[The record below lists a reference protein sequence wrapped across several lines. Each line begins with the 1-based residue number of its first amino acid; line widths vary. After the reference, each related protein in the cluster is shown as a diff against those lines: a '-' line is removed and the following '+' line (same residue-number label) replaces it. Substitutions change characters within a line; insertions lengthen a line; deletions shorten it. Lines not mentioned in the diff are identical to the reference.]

1 MSLPKSFLG
10 TDERVV
16 LHLRT
21 HGKALIVPVFV
32 LVLLIAGTGVAVAL
46 LPPEVQPW
54 AGWTLAALAG
64 FLGIVFVLVP
74 FLRWLTS
81 TYTLT
86 NRRVIT
92 RQGIFSKRGHDLPL
106 SRINNVTYEHSLTDR
121 MLGCGTLVFSTA
133 SESPVAL
140 PDVPHVE
147 RVHVVM
153 TELLF
158 GDRPA
163 VHPAHDP
170 HD

>member
-1 MSLPKSFLG
+1 MSLPKKFLG
-10 TDERVV
+10 ADERVV

-21 HGKALIVPVFV
+21 HGKALIGPV
-32 LVLLIAGTGVAVAL
+32 LVLILLVAIVGASAAL
-46 LPPEVQPW
+46 LPPDAQPW
-54 AGWTLAALAG
+54 AGWAISAVAVVLAVA
-64 FLGIVFVLVP
+64 FVLMP
-74 FLRWLTS
+74 FLRWWTS

-92 RQGIFSKRGHDLPL
+92 RHGILNKRGHDLPL
-106 SRINNVTYEHSLTDR
+106 SRINNVTYDHSLTDR
-121 MLGCGTLVFSTA
+121 LLGCGTLVFSTA
-133 SESPVAL
+133 SESPVSL

-158 GDRPA
+158 GERPA
-163 VHPAHDP
+163 VPPARDP

>member
-1 MSLPKSFLG
+1 MGLPKRFLG

-21 HGKALIVPVFV
+21 HGKALIVPIFV
-32 LVLLIAGTGVAVAL
+32 LVLLVAGVGVALAL
-46 LPPEVQPW
+46 LPPEAQPW
-54 AGWTLAALAG
+54 AGWTVAALAG
-64 FLGIVFVLVP
+64 VLAIAFVLVP
-74 FLRWLTS
+74 FLRWQTS

-92 RQGIFSKRGHDLPL
+92 RHGVFTKRGHDLPL

-133 SESPVAL
+133 SESPVSL

-147 RVHVVM
+147 RVHVIM

-158 GDRPA
+158 GERPA
-163 VHPAHDP
+163 VQPVHDP
-170 HD
+170 H

>member
-1 MSLPKSFLG
+1 MSLPTKFLG
-10 TDERVV
+10 NDERVV

-21 HGKALIVPVFV
+21 HAKALIGPVLV
-32 LVLLIAGTGVAVAL
+32 LVLLVAIAVVAALL
-46 LPPEVQPW
+46 LPPEFQPW
-54 AGWTLAALAG
+54 ANWTVAVLAG
-64 FLGIVFVLVP
+64 VLAFAFVLVP
-74 FLRWLTS
+74 FLRWWTS

-92 RQGIFSKRGHDLPL
+92 RHGIFTKRGHDLPL

-133 SESPVAL
+133 SESPVSL

-147 RVHVVM
+147 RVHVLM

-158 GDRPA
+158 GSPSAVPPA
-163 VHPAHDP
+163 PDSHD
-170 HD
+170 

>member
-1 MSLPKSFLG
+1 MPKRFLG

-21 HGKALIVPVFV
+21 HGKALIVPV
-32 LVLLIAGTGVAVAL
+32 LVLIVLVAVAGVGAAL
-46 LPPEVQPW
+46 MPPEVQPW
-54 AGWTLAALAG
+54 AGWTLAAVAGVLA
-64 FLGIVFVLVP
+64 FAFVLLP
-74 FLRWLTS
+74 ILRWWTS

-92 RQGIFSKRGHDLPL
+92 RHGIFNKRGHDMPL
-106 SRINNVTYEHSLTDR
+106 SRINNVTYEHSLIDR

-133 SESPVAL
+133 SESPVSL
-140 PDVPHVE
+140 PDVPRVE
-147 RVHVVM
+147 RVHVIM

-163 VHPAHDP
+163 VRPAHDP